1 MNEIFESRLS
11 HTMAGTT
18 GLRAGLGQLLLRAV
32 AMIDLWYERHRQ
44 RQYLARLDDR
54 LLRDIGI
61 DRATAELEIAKPF
74 WRP

>member
-1 MNEIFESRLS
+1 MNEIIESRLS
-11 HTMAGTT
+11 HAMAGTT
-18 GLRAGLGQLLLRAV
+18 GLRAGLGHLLLRAAAV
-32 AMIDLWYERHRQ
+32 MNLWYERHRQ

-61 DRATAELEIAKPF
+61 DRATAELEISKPF